1 MTGDRTSRIAHVDI
15 VFAGTPDVAV
25 PALEAFAES
34 GHRIR
39 AVLTRP
45 DAPVGRR
52 RVLTPSP
59 VKSRALE
66 LGLEVIEADRLRG
79 DVITRLRALDVDAV
93 AVVAYGAIA
102 GPAALATA
110 RLGWFNLHFSL
121 LPAYRGAA
129 PVQRALIAGET
140 TSGVSVFKIDEGMDS
155 GPLLRRLELPLDHP
169 DVAAALADYAQ
180 QGAPELVT
188 AFDELATGDADLIPQ
203 SGPASHAEKITV
215 ADAQLNF
222 EKPVATVID
231 RARGTSPSPGP
242 WAEIEGRRT
251 KLFGFAPAPDVTSAG
266 EPGLLTTWEK
276 TPVLRCG
283 DGWVSL
289 AEIQPF
295 GKPRM
300 AAADFLRG
308 HGDVR
313 FDPVL
318 ADQNSTDPQGSA
330 GPGTTAP
337 NDSAL
342 DAAGPGTT
350 APEAAAESAET
361 HRPEQGV

>member
-1 MTGDRTSRIAHVDI
+1 MDI

-59 VKSRALE
+59 VKTRALE

-79 DVITRLRALDVDAV
+79 PVITELRALDVDAA

-102 GPAALATA
+102 GPAALSTA

-155 GPLLRRLELPLDHP
+155 GLLLRRLELPLDHP
-169 DVAAALADYAQ
+169 DVASALADYAGR
-180 QGAPELVT
+180 GAPELVT
-188 AFDELATGDADLIPQ
+188 AFDELEAGTAQFTEQ
-203 SGPASHAEKITV
+203 SGPASYAEKIT
-215 ADAQLNF
+215 ADDAHLDF
-222 EKPVATVID
+222 SRPARAVID

-242 WAEIEGRRT
+242 WAEFNGART
-251 KLFGFAPAPDVTSAG
+251 KLFGLSPAPDVTVTG
-266 EPGLLTTWEK
+266 LPGLLTTVEK
-276 TPVLRCG
+276 TPVLACG
-283 DGWVSL
+283 DGWVSV
-289 AEIQPF
+289 AEIQPP

-313 FDPVL
+313 F
-318 ADQNSTDPQGSA
+318 
-330 GPGTTAP
+330 GPNTRE
-337 NDSAL
+337 SHH
-342 DAAGPGTT
+342 
-350 APEAAAESAET
+350 PE
-361 HRPEQGV
+361 HGV